1 MADVNRFTLAEYAGS
16 AGLKGVEMKVVHTIL
31 DDMPIFN
38 SAPLIQCNAGTL
50 NKTKVITSYPKGQL
64 RGFNM
69 GVQAEKATARIVQD
83 TTCMMESYNEIDQRI
98 LQLYGDK
105 KAEWRATQDAAASR
119 GLARTAAKMIFN
131 ASLKKDPLGYDGLG
145 ARYNK
150 IGDCVIDAKGSGE
163 HLTDIWLVNWSPE
176 SVHLIYPQGGY
187 AHPTMSVENNVD
199 AYDDKGKLYKADR
212 TWIRWDLGLAVPDP
226 MQVIRVANVDVDA
239 AFNGADGCDL
249 LDLLTQAV
257 ERLPGEAYAGCAI
270 YMNRGLRASLR
281 RQIQKRPNV
290 NFTWK
295 DVAGK
300 TVGDFDG
307 IAIHKVVDEVIPNY
321 GQSAKLS

>member
-31 DDMPIFN
+31 DDMPLFD

-50 NKTKVITSYPKGQL
+50 NKTKVITSYPEGQL

-83 TTCMMESYNEIDQRI
+83 TTCMMETYNEIDQRI

-119 GLARTAAKMIFN
+119 GLARKAAKMIFN

-150 IGDCVIDAKGSGE
+150 IGDCVIDAKGSGQN
-163 HLTDIWLVNWSPE
+163 LTDIWLVNWSPDT
-176 SVHLIYPQGGY
+176 VHLIYPQGGY
-187 AHPTMSVENNVD
+187 AHPTMTVENNVD
-199 AYDDKGKLYKADR
+199 ARDDKGGLFKADR
-212 TWIRWDLGLAVPDP
+212 TWLRWDLGLAVPDP

-239 AFNGADGCDL
+239 AFNGADECDL

-270 YMNRGLRASLR
+270 YMNRGLRSSLR

-307 IAIHKVVDEVIPNY
+307 IAIHKVTESVIHNY
-321 GQSAKLS
+321 SQSAKIS